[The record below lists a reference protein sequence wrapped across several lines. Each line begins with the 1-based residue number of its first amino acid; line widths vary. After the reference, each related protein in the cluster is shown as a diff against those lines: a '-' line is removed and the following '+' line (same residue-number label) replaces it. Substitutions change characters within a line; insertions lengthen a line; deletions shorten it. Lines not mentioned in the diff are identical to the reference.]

1 MALADRVA
9 KAATPLLQ
17 PGETIEVATVAAVGR
32 VPVKQQIATAA
43 VTAAV
48 TGLLTAGTATAV
60 LYVNKRPIVLTNRRL
75 LILDANELTGR
86 PRTKLLG
93 SLSREGLRAQHQRAL
108 LWLTYNLIDNMG
120 RPILRL
126 RFPVP
131 NRKPGRRI
139 AESLGLMGS
148 V

>member
-9 KAATPLLQ
+9 RAATSLLQ
-17 PGETIEVATVAAVGR
+17 PGETIEVATVAAVGK
-32 VPVKQQIATAA
+32 VPLKQQVATAA

-48 TGLLTAGTATAV
+48 TGLLTGGVATAV
-60 LYVNKRPIVLTNRRL
+60 FYVNKRPIVLTNRRL
-75 LILDANELTGR
+75 LILDANDFTGR
-86 PRTKLLG
+86 PLTKLVG
-93 SLSREGLRAQHQRAL
+93 AVSREGLRAQHQRSL
-108 LWLTYNLIDNMG
+108 LWLTYNLIDNSG
-120 RPILRL
+120 RPVLRL

-131 NRKPGRRI
+131 NRKAGHRI